1 MSLEGMPLAMAKYFK
16 SGGPTRYLFFLKM
29 KYIQK
34 QVQQHVTESDVFR

>member
-16 SGGPTRYLFFLKM
+16 SGGPTRDLFLKM

-34 QVQQHVTESDVFR
+34 RVQQRVTESDVFR